1 MKKKTLLFEE
11 ESSPRLLEISA
22 GTNHSEKISF
32 LSLWS
37 LTLERIYLKNTQLVF
52 NNDSEKKNYMEMER
66 RGSSMK
72 WEGEVREGD
81 EGLWV

>member
-37 LTLERIYLKNTQLVF
+37 LTLERIYLKNTQCSSTMILKKKTLHGDGVEGFF
-52 NNDSEKKNYMEMER
+52 NEMGR
-66 RGSSMK
+66 RG
-72 WEGEVREGD
+72 
-81 EGLWV
+81 